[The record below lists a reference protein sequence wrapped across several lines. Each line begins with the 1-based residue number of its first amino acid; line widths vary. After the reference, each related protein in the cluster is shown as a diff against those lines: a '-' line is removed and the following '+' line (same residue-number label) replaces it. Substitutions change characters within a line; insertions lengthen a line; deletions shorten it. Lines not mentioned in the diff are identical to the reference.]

1 MSGPGLGLIWELQG
15 NWEYLPLSV
24 VPKTCLGPCAGHID
38 GFIVSFDGEDLLLME
53 P

>member
-1 MSGPGLGLIWELQG
+1 MSGPGLGLIWELQ
-15 NWEYLPLSV
+15 EYLRLSV

-38 GFIVSFDGEDLLLME
+38 GFIVSFDSEDLLLMQ